1 MQKLQQLLL
10 STLISAA
17 AIPAS
22 LHAQAPD
29 NYPAKPVVIVI
40 PYEGDGTMDTQLR
53 MYMQAIQESAGK
65 QFLLDHKGGGGTT
78 VGTGYVARAAPDG
91 YTLLA
96 VNAPFVISP
105 AIYPDLPYDNVR
117 DFAPI
122 AMLTK
127 QFFHLTVH
135 PSAPYRNVKEFIDY
149 ARSHPGELNF
159 GTSGLGGATHL
170 PGELLHYLTRTR
182 VTFVHYKQP
191 SQRMLD
197 LMAGRLQATF
207 VAFPTGV
214 PLIKS
219 GKIRAIGVTS
229 LQRSPGFPDVPTI
242 AEEVSPRLRV
252 LELDGAGRS
261 RQDAACDRQPAE
273 HPVRDRGQE
282 FAQGQGLRVR
292 WRQPGGEQHLRATA
306 AVHHQR
312 HGQVEKAHPGHRH
325 QTDRRLALSAPPPL
339 REMPCLIN
347 WHLPNHER
355 R

>member
-242 AEEVSPRLRV
+242 AEEVSPGFEYSSWMGLVAPGRTPPAIVNRLNTLFV
-252 LELDGAGRS
+252 TAGRNS
-261 RQDAACDRQPAE
+261 PK
-273 HPVRDRGQE
+273 VRDFESDGGSQVVNSTSE
-282 FAQGQGLRVR
+282 QLRLSIINDTDK
-292 WRQPGGEQHLRATA
+292 WKKLIQAT
-306 AVHHQR
+306 
-312 HGQVEKAHPGHRH
+312 GIKPTG
-325 QTDRRLALSAPPPL
+325 D
-339 REMPCLIN
+339 
-347 WHLPNHER
+347 
-355 R
+355 